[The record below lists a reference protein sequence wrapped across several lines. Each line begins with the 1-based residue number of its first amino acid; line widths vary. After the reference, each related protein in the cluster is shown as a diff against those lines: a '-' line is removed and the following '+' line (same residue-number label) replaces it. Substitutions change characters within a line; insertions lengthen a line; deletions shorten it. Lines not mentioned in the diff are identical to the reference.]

1 MSQNPIPRSKGA
13 MLFMAAPIV
22 FGGLLFLAVG
32 TLALLVWLG
41 DTADGERVRMKFQG
55 ECAEDS
61 VPIIRERISTI
72 GLGDV
77 SISSETTVIDVVATL
92 PSIENARN
100 DIPLLLSRKG
110 VLSVQD
116 KDGVVLEQINITS
129 ATLDQDES
137 GMPYT
142 KIVFEEKQRKYLA
155 EKVRQDPEGFL
166 YFYLD
171 DTQIVKRPNHNLVR
185 SDELRLRSLE
195 GGKKQQL
202 KVTVD
207 WSIVLE
213 DGPLPCQIEVVSVE
227 KI

>member
-55 ECAEDS
+55 ECAEKS
-61 VPIIRERISTI
+61 VSMIRDRVSAI

-77 SISSETTVIDVVATL
+77 SISSSATVIDIVATL
-92 PSIENARN
+92 PKIDNART

-110 VLSVQD
+110 VLSVQN
-116 KDGVVLEQINITS
+116 KKGVILEQMDISS

-142 KIVFEEKQRKYLA
+142 KVVFEEKQRKQLA
-155 EKVRQDPEGFL
+155 EEVRQDPQGFL

-171 DTQIVKRPNHNLVR
+171 DTQIVERPNHNLVR
-185 SDELRLRSLE
+185 SDELRLRSIE
-195 GGKKQQL
+195 GGKRDQL

-213 DGPLPCQIEVVSVE
+213 HGPLPCVMEIVSVE
-227 KI
+227 QM

>member
-22 FGGLLFLAVG
+22 FGGLLFVAVG
-32 TLALLVWLG
+32 LLALLVWLG

-55 ECAEDS
+55 VCIEDS
-61 VPIIRERISTI
+61 VSMIRERMSAI

-77 SISSETTVIDVVATL
+77 SISSSEAEIDVVATL
-92 PSIENARN
+92 PNIENAKE
-100 DIPLLLSRKG
+100 DIPLLLTQRG

-116 KDGVVLEQINITS
+116 KDRVILKSMDISS

-142 KIVFEEKQRKYLA
+142 KIVFEEKQRKLLS
-155 EKVRQDPEGFL
+155 ENVRQDPDGFL
-166 YFYLD
+166 FFYLD
-171 DTQIVKRPNHNLVR
+171 GKQIVKRPNHNLIR
-185 SDELRLRSLE
+185 SDELRLRSLD
-195 GGKKQQL
+195 GGKRDQL

-207 WSIVLE
+207 WSIVLAH
-213 DGPLPCQIEVVSVE
+213 GPLGCSIEVSSIE
-227 KI
+227 SM